1 MSVHNYADSS
11 IFTYNLLVQ
20 PSALEKYLALFCLVI
35 RFCTKVME
43 VTAELWPALEDAVSG
58 SKRPGMVMI
67 EVALRKQLRATARG
81 EF

>member
-20 PSALEKYLALFCLVI
+20 PLALENYLALCLVI
-35 RFCTKVME
+35 RFCTKVVE
-43 VTAELWPALEDAVSG
+43 VTAELWPALEDTVSG

>member
-20 PSALEKYLALFCLVI
+20 PSALENYLALCLVI
-35 RFCTKVME
+35 RFCTKVVE
-43 VTAELWPALEDAVSG
+43 VTAELWPALEDTVSG